1 MVERFNFRK
10 CFISAKLLHKNQ
22 AGINGEIMQQDRS
35 YRTAIVVMTFAFFMW
50 GFLTALNDIL
60 VPHLKALFHL
70 DYAGAM
76 LVQFCFFITYGVIS
90 FPMAKVVSK
99 IGYKTGVVF
108 GFIIAGAGCLL
119 FLPAAAMQI
128 YPAFLFGLFVLA
140 SGIVLLQ
147 VAANA
152 YVTLLGKPEMA
163 SRRLTLAQAFNSLG
177 TTLAPWFGAVLI
189 LSVAV
194 KSQTEINAMNLDQLQ
209 AYDQSLAYA
218 IQKPYFILAIV
229 MLIIGFIIAFIPLP
243 KMLHHERQN
252 ISISQLRSTT
262 ERSSIWQYKHFILG
276 CMAIFLYVGAEVAI
290 GSFLVSYLMQPDI
303 ANFTPEH
310 AADYVAVYWGGALIG
325 RFVGSYLLGKI
336 NPPKILVVHAILAM
350 VLVLTT
356 IFTHGNVAMWSI
368 LSVGLFNSVMFPTIF
383 SLSIRGLGKHTPSG
397 SGMLC
402 VAIVGGAFIPL
413 LQGFLA
419 DRVGVQF
426 AFILPLICYAY
437 ILYYGVKGYDK
448 SFGLVD
454 LKTPS

>member
-1 MVERFNFRK
+1 MN
-10 CFISAKLLHKNQ
+10 
-22 AGINGEIMQQDRS
+22 QDRN
-35 YRTAIVVMTFAFFMW
+35 YKAAITVMTFAFFMW

-76 LVQFCFFITYGVIS
+76 LVQFCFFITYGVMS
-90 FPMAKVVSK
+90 FPMAKLISK
-99 IGYKTGVVF
+99 IGYKSGVVF
-108 GFIIAGAGCLL
+108 GFIIAGMGCLL
-119 FLPAAAMQI
+119 FIPAAAMQI
-128 YPAFLFGLFVLA
+128 YAAFLFGLFILA
-140 SGIVLLQ
+140 TGIVLLQ

-152 YVTLLGKPEMA
+152 YVTLLGKPETA

-177 TTLAPWFGAVLI
+177 TTLAPWFGAIFI

-194 KSQTEINAMNLDQLQ
+194 KSQADLSSMNLDQLQ
-209 AYDQSLAYA
+209 AYDQTLAYA
-218 IQKPYFILAIV
+218 IQKPYLVLAIV
-229 MLIIGFIIAFIPLP
+229 MLAIGFVIAFIPLP

-252 ISISQLRSTT
+252 ITIGQLKATT
-262 ERSSIWQYKHFILG
+262 ERSSMWQYKHFVLG
-276 CMAIFLYVGAEVAI
+276 CVAIFVYVGAEVAI

-336 NPPKILVVHAILAM
+336 NPPKILVVHAIVAIA
-350 VLVLTT
+350 LVLTT
-356 IFTHGNVAMWSI
+356 IFTHGAVAMWSI
-368 LSVGLFNSVMFPTIF
+368 LAVGLFNSVMFPTIF
-383 SLSIRGLGKHTPSG
+383 SLSLRGLGKYTPSG

-413 LQGFLA
+413 LQGILA
-419 DRVGVQF
+419 DRIGLHL
-426 AFILPLICYAY
+426 AFFLPVVCYLY
-437 ILYYGVKGYDK
+437 VLYYGLKGYDK

-454 LKTPS
+454 VNSK

>member
-1 MVERFNFRK
+1 MY
-10 CFISAKLLHKNQ
+10 
-22 AGINGEIMQQDRS
+22 QDRS
-35 YRTAIVVMTFAFFMW
+35 YRTAITVMTFAFFMW

-76 LVQFCFFITYGVIS
+76 LVQFCFFITYGVMS

-128 YPAFLFGLFVLA
+128 YPAFLFGLFILA

-152 YVTLLGKPEMA
+152 YVTLLGKPETA
-163 SRRLTLAQAFNSLG
+163 SRRLTLAQAFNSVG

-194 KSQTEINAMNLDQLQ
+194 KSQTELSSMSMEQLQ
-209 AYDQSLAYA
+209 IYDQSLAYA
-218 IQKPYFILAIV
+218 IQKPYLILAIL
-229 MLIIGFIIAFIPLP
+229 MLVIGLIIAFIPLP
-243 KMLHHERQN
+243 KMLNHERQN
-252 ISISQLRSTT
+252 ITISQLQATR
-262 ERSSIWQYKHFILG
+262 ERSSIWQYRHFVLG
-276 CMAIFLYVGAEVAI
+276 CVAIFLYVGAEVAI
-290 GSFLVSYLMQPDI
+290 GSFLVSYLMQPSI

-325 RFVGSYLLGKI
+325 RFIGSYLLGKI
-336 NPPKILVVHAILAM
+336 NPPKILVVHAILAI

-356 IFTHGNVAMWSI
+356 IFTQGHIAMWSVLAI
-368 LSVGLFNSVMFPTIF
+368 GLFNSIMFPTLF

-413 LQGFLA
+413 LQGILA
-419 DRVGVQF
+419 DKIGIQP
-426 AFILPLICYAY
+426 AFFLPAICYVF
-437 ILYYGVKGYDK
+437 ILYYGWKGYDK
-448 SFGLVD
+448 SFGLVNV
-454 LKTPS
+454 KGVSRKQE